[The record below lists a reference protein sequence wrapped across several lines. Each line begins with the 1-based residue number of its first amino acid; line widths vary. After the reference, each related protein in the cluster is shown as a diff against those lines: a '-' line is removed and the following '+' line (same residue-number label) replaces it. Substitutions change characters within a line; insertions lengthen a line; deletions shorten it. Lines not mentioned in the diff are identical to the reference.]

1 MKKYSI
7 VTSHNKLDT
16 EDYLCPTEQCCNYYY
31 APLTIL
37 TFQSL
42 WIVNYSFF
50 KNNPPF
56 AK

>member
-16 EDYLCPTEQCCNYYY
+16 EDYLCPTEQCYNYYY

-37 TFQSL
+37 TFHCL